1 MSFTLR
7 GRGNKPP
14 LPDGI
19 GYPIMPAMDTAP
31 RKLVLPA
38 VKLALGVLALAAATG
53 LAFAA
58 WVENGSAILMT
69 MAESGL
75 SWCF

>member
-1 MSFTLR
+1 M

-19 GYPIMPAMDTAP
+19 GYLIMLAMDTAP

-38 VKLALGVLALAAATG
+38 AKVALGVLAFAAATG

-58 WVENGSAILMT
+58 WVENGGAILMT

>member
-1 MSFTLR
+1 ML
-7 GRGNKPP
+7 
-14 LPDGI
+14 
-19 GYPIMPAMDTAP
+19 AMDTAP

-38 VKLALGVLALAAATG
+38 AKVALGVLAFGAATG

-58 WVENGSAILMT
+58 WVENGGAILMT